1 MKGGGLM
8 KCPECGEEI
17 TACPS
22 CGGSLEAAGPK
33 PEETGLTPGVVFED
47 GAAPL
52 EEGTTGS
59 EGDATEPGDE
69 EEAAVEEGLSD
80 QQLKIRRHVLIGTIA
95 LVLIGVTAIIL
106 AFAVLPGH
114 DKGSKPSD
122 TIDSYFKALQEN
134 RQLDALNLYDPSD
147 LEMVAQMYGMTLDQ
161 FKTEMGGAGSDASQ
175 GSVTFENLAYEIT
188 VDGDNATAQITS
200 GTVIMLDATGQ
211 SESQDMAGTT
221 ISMVKKDNKWY
232 LRLLGDTSTQGDT
245 SSVDDSA
252 PVDESTSGTNQAP

>member
-1 MKGGGLM
+1 M

-22 CGGSLEAAGPK
+22 CSGSLEDAGSK
-33 PEETGLTPGVVFED
+33 PDETGQAPGVVFDDETTP
-47 GAAPL
+47 G
-52 EEGTTGS
+52 EEGPPGS
-59 EGDATEPGDE
+59 EKDAAEPGDE
-69 EEAAVEEGLSD
+69 EGNAAEEGRSD
-80 QQLKIRRHVLIGTIA
+80 RQLKIRRHVLIGTIA

-114 DKGSKPSD
+114 KEGSQPSD
-122 TIDSYFKALQEN
+122 TVDSYFRALQEN
-134 RQLDALNLYDPSD
+134 RQLDALNLYDPAD
-147 LEMVAQMYGMTLDQ
+147 LEAVAQMYGMSLDQ
-161 FKTEMGGAGSDASQ
+161 FKTEMAGAGSDASQ
-175 GSVTFENLAYEIT
+175 GSVTFENITYEIA

-200 GTVIMLDATGQ
+200 GTVVMMDAAGQ
-211 SESQDMAGTT
+211 SQSQDMVGTN

-245 SSVDDSA
+245 SSVDNSV